1 MKENRQLEYK
11 EKISSTYLKTVS
23 AFANYDGGSIVFGI
37 NDAGEIVGISDIEQ
51 KCLDIEN
58 SINDCI
64 KPQPEYSMEVINV
77 GKTISL
83 NVRPGVNKPYMY
95 KGKAY
100 KRNDTSTIEVDQI
113 ELKRLILAGEN
124 MDYEEL
130 PSHDQNL
137 EFSYLEQELISKIGI
152 KQLSKDI
159 LKTLNLYSDNNGYNI
174 AAAIVSDKNDL
185 PGIDIA
191 KFGETISIFQ
201 KRKTLE
207 HQSIIRSFFEAVEM
221 YKDYYQYEKVEGFER
236 KLIETIPEEAFR
248 EALANAIIH
257 RVWDI
262 NSHIRVS
269 MFDDRIEIVS
279 VGGLPN
285 AVTVDSYLSG
295 DLSVL
300 RNPILANI
308 FHRLNLIEKF
318 GTGIRRIKE
327 AYTDSQTKPSFEV
340 TENIIKVTLPLL
352 SEILNLTQDE
362 LAVYSVLS
370 KNINKPI
377 SEIMSSP
384 SIEFGKSKVTEIL
397 KRLADKKLVDIEG
410 TGRGT
415 KYRKNRKITC
425 FLRE

>member
-1 MKENRQLEYK
+1 MKESRQLEFK
-11 EKISSTYLKTVS
+11 ETISNTFLKTVS
-23 AFANYDGGSIVFGI
+23 AFANYDGGSILFGV
-37 NDAGEIVGISDIEQ
+37 NDKGKAVGISDIEQ

-64 KPQPEYSMEVINV
+64 RPQPEYSMEIINV

-130 PSHDQNL
+130 PSYDQNL
-137 EFSYLEQELISKIGI
+137 EFSYFEQELISKTGI

-207 HQSIIRSFFEAVEM
+207 HQSIIRSFYEAVEM

-269 MFDDRIEIVS
+269 MFDDRVEIVS

-285 AVTVDSYLSG
+285 AVTVESYLSG

-300 RNPILANI
+300 RNPILANV

-327 AYTDSQTKPSFEV
+327 TYADSQAKPIFVV
-340 TENIIKVTLPLL
+340 TENLIKVTLPLL
-352 SEILNLTQDE
+352 SNKMDLTQDE

-377 SEIMSSP
+377 SEIMDSP

-397 KRLADKKLVDIEG
+397 KRLANKKLVDIEG

-415 KYRKNRKITC
+415 KYRIKS
-425 FLRE
+425 